1 MHNVQDNVR
10 QKYLELVKKYHPDT
24 ADTASVEKFQKI
36 DEVSFTFQCSHWRP
50 VTIEAFLLAEH
61 IFSRCSAMAS

>member
-36 DEVSFTFQCSHWRP
+36 DEVSFTIEWFYFPVQPLAASHNRS
-50 VTIEAFLLAEH
+50 ISFG
-61 IFSRCSAMAS
+61 